1 MLGRDEKMQ
10 LGFVDFPNF
19 DQGFGFVSR
28 EAISEAMKFSKTH
41 QVGLCQGCDT
51 GVVIG
56 VHMILQTKTLTVNPN
71 RYLAGH
77 VTLLC

>member
-28 EAISEAMKFSKTH
+28 EAIS
-41 QVGLCQGCDT
+41 
-51 GVVIG
+51 
-56 VHMILQTKTLTVNPN
+56 
-71 RYLAGH
+71 
-77 VTLLC
+77 